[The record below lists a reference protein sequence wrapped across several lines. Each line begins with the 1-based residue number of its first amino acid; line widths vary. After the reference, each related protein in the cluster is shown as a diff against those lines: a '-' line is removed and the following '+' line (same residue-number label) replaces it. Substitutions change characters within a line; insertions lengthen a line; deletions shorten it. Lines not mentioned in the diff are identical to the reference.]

1 VKRSSQG
8 RNRGPTHFRE
18 RNELKGVVKA
28 RTARRL
34 IALVFPLLLPF
45 LPAGNPVVLRSST
58 QMAVDSVESLRS
70 LGQFTV
76 TARGETLESF
86 PSKRHCLYFEW
97 AAGYKRNG
105 DWAERILTSHSGKS
119 LTMVTPRGLLEAP
132 FASLRLYLPVS
143 AAYRYTRQDGA
154 NAPELLREQLER
166 DGRTIDLEE
175 ILLEEGRTYHAM
187 VDKDSKLA
195 ISDMPFKEGKPQRAL
210 TPAYAQD

>member
-1 VKRSSQG
+1 MWSDLFIIHTKSSPPAPV
-8 RNRGPTHFRE
+8 RVLTW
-18 RNELKGVVKA
+18 
-28 RTARRL
+28 RL
-34 IALVFPLLLPF
+34 LAPFFPVLLSF
-45 LPAGNPVVLRSST
+45 LSSGHPVVLQSST

-97 AAGYKRNG
+97 AAGYKLNG
-105 DWAERILTSHSGKS
+105 DWAERILTNHSHES

-132 FASLRLYLPVS
+132 FASMRLYLPV
-143 AAYRYTRQDGA
+143 AAAHRYTRQGEA

-175 ILLEEGRTYHAM
+175 ILLEEGRTYYAM
-187 VDKDSKLA
+187 VDVGSRLA
-195 ISDMPFKEGKPQRAL
+195 ISDMPFKDGRPQRAL